1 MALVAYRAR
10 PESLERCS
18 QLSWFPF
25 RSVDTQEHTDLAV
38 PDEER
43 CCDEAQDQ
51 RPQQHGVT
59 ELEEPH
65 TQQTTHLDQV
75 ESGHLKKTHTQTD
88 THTAGQSLV
97 MMMWVFHETGRTEH
111 WTLTGVTQQHFMAL
125 VSEVNHSSAQR
136 TRDGISVWRIISM
149 NYYIVMITNNYELL
163 HYNLN

>member
-1 MALVAYRAR
+1 MALAAYRAR

-25 RSVDTQEHTDLAV
+25 RSVDTREHTDLAV

-75 ESGHLKKTHTQTD
+75 ESGHLKKTHTH
-88 THTAGQSLV
+88 THSRSVFGDDDVSFSLD
-97 MMMWVFHETGRTEH
+97 WQN
-111 WTLTGVTQQHFMAL
+111 WTLDTDWSDPAAL
-125 VSEVNHSSAQR
+125 YGFGQWGES
-136 TRDGISVWRIISM
+136 
-149 NYYIVMITNNYELL
+149 
-163 HYNLN
+163 

>member
-1 MALVAYRAR
+1 MALAAYRAR

-25 RSVDTQEHTDLAV
+25 RSVDTREHTDLAV

-75 ESGHLKKTHTQTD
+75 ESGHLKKTHTHRQT
-88 THTAGQSLV
+88 QPVSL
-97 MMMWVFHETGRTEH
+97 WWWWCKFLIRLAELNTGH
-111 WTLTGVTQQHFMAL
+111 WLEWPSSTLWLWSVRWIIDQHKECVAAS
-125 VSEVNHSSAQR
+125 VSEK
-136 TRDGISVWRIISM
+136 
-149 NYYIVMITNNYELL
+149 L
-163 HYNLN
+163 